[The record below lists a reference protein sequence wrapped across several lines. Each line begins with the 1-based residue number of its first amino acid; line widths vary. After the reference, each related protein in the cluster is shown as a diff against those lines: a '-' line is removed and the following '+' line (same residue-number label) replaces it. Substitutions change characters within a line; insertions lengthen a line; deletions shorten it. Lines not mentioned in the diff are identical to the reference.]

1 MSLPDTHLQHPMAD
15 PNSSSS
21 SSDIVEEALDASFS
35 QKIGKYFQLSG
46 PGWLQAAVTLGGGS
60 LAGSLYLGI
69 VGGYEFLWIQPLAML
84 CGIVML
90 GAISWITL
98 TLGQRP
104 FRSIQSHVSPT
115 LAWAWLIA
123 TIVADTIFCIAQFS
137 LGVDAIEG
145 NMGISLGSPFV
156 TTGFLF
162 IVSFAMCLLYI
173 GDGKSSKLFD
183 RLLKSLVAL
192 VMISF
197 FAVAATLLFSG
208 NINLGAVILGLI
220 PDFSALFRPV
230 DTLQVVIDQTGEAA
244 PFWSEYISSLQ
255 RDQIIAAFGSAVGIN
270 MTFLLPYTLQKRGW
284 TKKHRELSFFDLAL
298 GLFVPFIIATGCLIV
313 VSATMF
319 HAQADDVLA
328 EIDQQNIGVAQSYQR
343 VLDLRADWLDDAEV
357 TAPVGEADRQIGAM
371 IFNRNAGQLA
381 KALSPV
387 LGEVGAQWIFG
398 LGILA
403 MAVSTIIIHQ
413 IMNGYAVSEAFNQAG
428 NRKIFIAGAL
438 IPPIAG
444 IFAPILW
451 TGDAKIALII
461 PAAVTAT
468 TLLPLAYFAFFLL
481 FNSKAALG
489 PDLVTGNR
497 RVLANTLMILAGGI
511 ATFASVWA
519 LVGRLPS
526 WGFGARAGLIALVVL
541 FLLALFDFYRRS
553 LKPRL

>member
-1 MSLPDTHLQHPMAD
+1 MLRQGGRTPRHRAAMA
-15 PNSSSS
+15 
-21 SSDIVEEALDASFS
+21 
-35 QKIGKYFQLSG
+35 
-46 PGWLQAAVTLGGGS
+46 
-60 LAGSLYLGI
+60 
-69 VGGYEFLWIQPLAML
+69 
-84 CGIVML
+84 
-90 GAISWITL
+90 GA
-98 TLGQRP
+98 
-104 FRSIQSHVSPT
+104 
-115 LAWAWLIA
+115 
-123 TIVADTIFCIAQFS
+123 
-137 LGVDAIEG
+137 
-145 NMGISLGSPFV
+145 
-156 TTGFLF
+156 
-162 IVSFAMCLLYI
+162 
-173 GDGKSSKLFD
+173 FD
-183 RLLKSLVAL
+183 H
-192 VMISF
+192 
-197 FAVAATLLFSG
+197 G
-208 NINLGAVILGLI
+208 GAVILGLI

-230 DTLQVVIDQTGEAA
+230 DTLQVVIDQTGEAS

-319 HAQADDVLA
+319 HARADDVLA
-328 EIDQQNIGVAQSYQR
+328 EIDQENIGVAQSYQR
-343 VLDLRADWLDDAEV
+343 VLDLRADWLDDADV
-357 TAPVGEADRQIGAM
+357 TAPIGEADRQIGAM

-413 IMNGYAVSEAFNQAG
+413 IMNGYAVSEAFNQSG
-428 NRKIFIAGAL
+428 NRRIFIAGAL

-444 IFAPILW
+444 FFAPILW

-489 PDLVTGNR
+489 PDFVTGHR
-497 RVLANTLMILAGGI
+497 RILANTLMILAGGI
-511 ATFASVWA
+511 ATFASIWA

-526 WGFGARAGLIALVVL
+526 WGFGARAGLIALV
-541 FLLALFDFYRRS
+541 ALFVGAAIASLFMAWVIGAGSSGATPFAPAVGASAIPTTSSSCLMRSPMRATGRTYRIWRGRRAS
-553 LKPRL
+553 PSFTPISATSSA